1 MILQAPQWLGL
12 QTCNFIDGHCLV
24 AGKIW
29 IPVDFTNQLISLCR
43 GRTEVWRRQQ
53 MEGVL
58 GRSHSPFPVFKSHLC
73 STVCWVLKCEAHK
86 KRFIIEAT
94 RHIKSGR
101 WRPWR
106 FKGVQG
112 GWPEASQTQL
122 IRCVAFKKGLLS
134 AKGLS
139 TPQRNDLFALCVML
153 KRYFKKRFH

>member
-1 MILQAPQWLGL
+1 MVIVWGQA
-12 QTCNFIDGHCLV
+12 T
-24 AGKIW
+24 IW
-29 IPVDFTNQLISLCR
+29 IPSVDFTNQLISLGR

-53 MEGVL
+53 MEGVF
-58 GRSHSPFPVFKSHLC
+58 GRSHSPFPVFKNHLC
-73 STVCWVLKCEAHK
+73 STVCGLLKCEAHK

-122 IRCVAFKKGLLS
+122 IGAVLLLKKVLLS

-139 TPQRNDLFALCVML
+139 TPQSNDLLALCVML
-153 KRYFKKRFH
+153 RRDFKKRFH